1 MDDMPVTI
9 NNFLQQIQQGLWGD
23 SAFYLKAAHVIVARP
38 MSWDT
43 RRSKRESFGDLLHL
57 PFNEYSD
64 NVPHTKYTLGLNGR
78 LSGPDFFINFVD
90 NTIPHGPRGYQKNG
104 SADPCFAT
112 VILGRD
118 TVDLLA
124 GLRNK
129 GDDQLLLEH
138 AVQIVEVK
146 IVNELEEV
154 PGGREYL
161 AKKLA

>member
-1 MDDMPVTI
+1 MPVTV
-9 NNFLQQIQQGLWGD
+9 NNFLQQIQKGLWHD
-23 SAFYLKAAHVIVARP
+23 SAFYLKAAHVVVARP
-38 MSWDT
+38 MSWDLK
-43 RRSKRESFGDLLHL
+43 RSKRNEFDDLLHL

-64 NVPHTKYTLGLNGR
+64 KVPHTKYTLGLNGQS
-78 LSGPDFFINFVD
+78 SGPDFYINFVD
-90 NTIPHGPRGYQKNG
+90 NTIPHGPRGHQHSG

-124 GLRNK
+124 GLRNRH
-129 GDDQLLLEH
+129 DDQLLLEH

-146 IVNELEEV
+146 IVEELEEV

-161 AKKLA
+161 LKKLS